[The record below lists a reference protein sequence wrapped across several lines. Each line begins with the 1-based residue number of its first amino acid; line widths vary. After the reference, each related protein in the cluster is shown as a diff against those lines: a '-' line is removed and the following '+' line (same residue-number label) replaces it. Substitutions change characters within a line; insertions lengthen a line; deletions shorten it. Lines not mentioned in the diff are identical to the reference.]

1 MATRIVIVG
10 GVAGGATAAAKARRE
25 DEHAEITIFER
36 GPYVSFAN
44 CGMPYYLGREITDR
58 DKLLLMT
65 PETFHRKY
73 RVTVHVGHEVVALYC
88 GSKAVTVRDTDGNE
102 KRYDYDKLILSQG
115 AMPVRPPI
123 KGIDREHVFTLRD
136 IPDMDR
142 IEAFLNERR
151 PESAVIIGGG
161 FIGLEMA
168 EAFHRRGLAVTVV
181 EQAPHIMPVLDD
193 DVAAECTAVAE
204 RDGFVISTGS
214 TVLKID
220 PNSVVLD
227 DHTRVSADIVL
238 ISTGVAPEVE
248 LAREA
253 GLKLGPTGGVAV
265 NARMETSDPDVL
277 AVGDAAEVTHRL
289 TGLRTRV
296 ALAGPANRQ
305 GRIAAINATGGHAKY
320 GGAIGTSIVRLFE
333 NAIGMTG
340 LSTREA
346 EEIGYSAITSM
357 TRDPSHASYY
367 PGAETV
373 VSKLIVDQSTGRILG
388 AQVFGRDGVDK
399 RIDVYACAIYN
410 GVTVEN
416 LAQTDF
422 AYSPPFG
429 LANDPVNQAS
439 FTAEH
444 ILYGDVNA
452 ITSVEDVP
460 PGSCL
465 LDVRET
471 SEIESFGTLNGS
483 THIPLGDLRD
493 SIDSVPRDR
502 PIVVF
507 CQKGQRGYLAT
518 RILAGCGFAEVMNLA
533 GGYLQARHSGWE
545 VASPVKLADD
555 GQRGAPVAIQ
565 MASRRRSGTA

>member
-1 MATRIVIVG
+1 MVKRIVIVG

-44 CGMPYYLGREITDR
+44 CGMPYYLGGEIVDR

-65 PETFHRKY
+65 PESFQRKY
-73 RVTVHVGHEVVALYC
+73 RVDVHIGQEVVALDC
-88 GSKAVTVRDTDGNE
+88 KSKEITVIVANGNE
-102 KRYDYDKLILSQG
+102 ARHSYDKLILSQG
-115 AMPVRPPI
+115 AAPMRPPI

-142 IEAFLNERR
+142 IDSFLNHRH

-168 EAFHRRGLAVTVV
+168 EAFHFRGLSVTVV
-181 EQAPHIMPVLDD
+181 EQASHIMPSLDE
-193 DVAAECTAVAE
+193 DVATECTASAQ
-204 RDGFVISTGS
+204 RDRFLIRTGCQ
-214 TVLKID
+214 VLTID

-227 DHTRVSADIVL
+227 DHTRVPADIVL
-238 ISTGVAPEVE
+238 VSTGVKPEVT
-248 LAREA
+248 LAKIA
-253 GLKLGPTGGVAV
+253 GLKIGPTGAVAV

-277 AVGDAAEVTHRL
+277 AVGDAAEVNHRL
-289 TGLRTRV
+289 TGQRTRI

-305 GRIAAINATGGHAKY
+305 GRIAGINATGGHAIY

-333 NAIGMTG
+333 NAIGSSG
-340 LSTREA
+340 LSTRAA
-346 EEIGYSAITSM
+346 EEIGYSVITSM
-357 TRDPSHASYY
+357 TRDPSHAGYY

-373 VSKLIVDQSTGRILG
+373 VSKMIIDQSTGRILG

-410 GVTVEN
+410 GVTVED

-439 FTAEH
+439 FTAGH
-444 ILYGDVNA
+444 ILHGDVNV
-452 ITSVEDVP
+452 ITNVEDVP

-483 THIPLGDLRD
+483 MHIPLGDLRD
-493 SIDSVPRDR
+493 SIDSIPRDR

-518 RILAGCGFAEVMNLA
+518 RILAGFGFADVINLG
-533 GGYLQARHSGWE
+533 GGYLQARYNGWD
-545 VASPVKLADD
+545 AKKPVL
-555 GQRGAPVAIQ
+555 Q
-565 MASRRRSGTA
+565 

>member
-44 CGMPYYLGREITDR
+44 CGMPYYLGREIIDR

-65 PETFHRKY
+65 PESFHRKY
-73 RVTVHVGHEVVALYC
+73 RVNVHVGHEVVELDC
-88 GSKAVTVRDTDGNE
+88 GSKEVLVRDADGGQ
-102 KRYDYDKLILSQG
+102 RRHTYDKLILSQG
-115 AMPVRPPI
+115 AAPTRPPI

-142 IEAFLNERR
+142 IEAFLNDRR
-151 PESAVIIGGG
+151 RESAVIIGGG

-168 EAFHRRGLAVTVV
+168 EAFHHRGLAVTVV
-181 EQAPHIMPVLDD
+181 EKAPHIMPVLDD
-193 DVAAECTAVAE
+193 DVATECSAAAE
-204 RDGFVISTGS
+204 RDGFDIHAGS
-214 TVLKID
+214 TVVTID

-227 DHTRVSADIVL
+227 NGARVPADIVL
-238 ISTGVAPEVE
+238 ISTGVRPEVV
-248 LAREA
+248 LAKNA
-253 GLKLGPTGGVAV
+253 GLEIGQTGAVAV

-277 AVGDAAEVTHRL
+277 AVGDAAEVNHRI
-289 TGLRTRV
+289 TGRRTRI

-305 GRIAAINATGGHAKY
+305 GRIAGINVTGGHAIY

-333 NAIGMTG
+333 NAIGLTG
-340 LSTREA
+340 LSTRAA
-346 EEIGYSAITSM
+346 EEIGYSVITSM
-357 TRDPSHASYY
+357 TRDPSHAGYY

-373 VSKLIVDQSTGRILG
+373 VSKLIIDQSTGRILG

-399 RIDVYACAIYN
+399 RIDVYACAVYN
-410 GVTVEN
+410 GITVED

-439 FTAEH
+439 FTAGH
-444 ILYGDVNA
+444 ILHGDVNV
-452 ITSVEDVP
+452 ITSTEDVP
-460 PGSCL
+460 AGSCL
-465 LDVRET
+465 LDVREA
-471 SEIESFGTLNGS
+471 SEIESFGTLTGS

-518 RILAGCGFAEVMNLA
+518 RILAGCGFAEVMNLG
-533 GGYLQARHSGWE
+533 GGYLQARHNGWD
-545 VASPVKLADD
+545 VVSPV
-555 GQRGAPVAIQ
+555 GQ
-565 MASRRRSGTA
+565 